1 MKILFSKMPKKTES
15 PWGGGNVILY
25 HLYEYLLK
33 NGHEVVFK
41 IEQDVD
47 LCYITDPR
55 NADHIYEWADHN
67 QIPIVQR
74 VGDLGTHN
82 KPEILEKIKS
92 KQDLVETFIFPSS
105 WAKDYAKKHGIS
117 TTKSVVIP
125 NVADPI
131 FRRNKLKLVTH
142 HWSDNPRKGAN
153 IYKRLVRDLDYLN
166 VEFTY
171 IGRMCFQTEG
181 GKNFKHMQPLTKH
194 ELDKELRNH
203 DFYLTAS
210 EEEAGAN
217 HVLEAVACNLP
228 IFYTTEGG
236 SIPEYCY
243 GKGIPYSSYEELRS
257 FLEPRGKLPATCE
270 AYWQIFDEARYEY
283 GR

>member
-1 MKILFSKMPKKTES
+1 MPKETES

-33 NGHEVVFK
+33 NGHDIVFTV
-41 IEQDVD
+41 EQDID

-55 NADHIYEWADHN
+55 SSEHIYKWAKQN
-67 QIPIVQR
+67 EVPIVQR

-92 KQDLVETFIFPSS
+92 KQDSVETFIFPSA
-105 WAKDYAKKHGIS
+105 WAKAYAKKGGIS
-117 TTKSVVIP
+117 TSKSVVIP
-125 NVADPI
+125 NVADPTFTRSKI
-131 FRRNKLKLVTH
+131 KLVTH
-142 HWSDNPRKGAN
+142 HWSDNPKKGAEV
-153 IYKRLVRDLDYLN
+153 YQQLVRDLDYLN

-194 ELDKELRNH
+194 ELNGELRKH

-217 HVLEAVACNLP
+217 HVLEAIACNLP
-228 IFYTTEGG
+228 IFYTTKGG
-236 SIPEYCY
+236 SIPEYCH
-243 GKGIPYSSYEELRS
+243 GRGIPYSSYDELRS
-257 FLEPRGKLPATCE
+257 FLEPKCNLPATCE
-270 AYWQIFDEARYEY
+270 TYWQVFDEARYQY